1 MNETGIVRRIDELG
15 RIVVPKEIR
24 SSMRLAEGSM
34 LEFCVSGDNLVLK
47 KYNQLSVVN
56 ETVYA
61 LAKTL
66 ASRLDATV
74 CFISDGEIF
83 AESGKE
89 EIETDNFDS
98 DKRNQYVMSIQTNN
112 GKKNGIVTPIIS
124 GGDLVG
130 NIIVLDESQTA
141 KELSNFAADLV
152 ASYYEN

>member
-66 ASRLDATV
+66 SSRLDTAV
-74 CFISDGEIF
+74 YFVSDGEIF

-89 EIETDNFDS
+89 ELDQENFDPE
-98 DKRNQYVMSIQTNN
+98 KRVQYNASIQTKS
-112 GKKNGIVTPIIS
+112 GRKNGIVTPIIS

-130 NIIVLDESQTA
+130 NIVVLDESQTA